1 MSVFGAVLGQDAL
14 RMHLYDFAG
23 LNEVQTGVHGL
34 TCKPFAKAFV
44 AMRVM
49 VPVQLRCGQL
59 LNKVNG
65 RWATQR

>member
-1 MSVFGAVLGQDAL
+1 VRVFGAVLCQDAL
-14 RMHLYDFAG
+14 RTHVYDFVAKS
-23 LNEVQTGVHGL
+23 EMQTGLYGL

-59 LNKVNG
+59 LNVVNG
-65 RWATQR
+65 R